1 MGMGEGRRGGRG
13 TERLDEEWG
22 VERVGGATAREDLS
36 TQNQLQTN
44 FKPTLKQLL
53 VDNGMTCQLKTNCK
67 PTSNKPTLTRR
78 TDFVSTQNQLQT
90 NFKPTLNQLLID
102 NGKTCQLKTNFKP
115 TLNQLQTNFEPTIG

>member
-13 TERLDEEWG
+13 TEGLDEEWG

-53 VDNGMTCQLKTNCK
+53 VDNGMTCQLKTNFK
-67 PTSNKPTLTRR
+67 PTSN
-78 TDFVSTQNQLQT
+78 
-90 NFKPTLNQLLID
+90 QLLLDEEIS
-102 NGKTCQLKTNFKP
+102 CQLKTNFKP
-115 TLNQLQTNFEPTIG
+115 TLNQL